1 MAILGGSFFPTDILP
16 SIMQK
21 LSFLSISGA
30 VLKAYLKIMMGYG
43 VQEIMSN
50 IAALAAI
57 GFLSA
62 VLSVLILRENG
73 GMRDAQYNKAKTVR
87 T

>member
-1 MAILGGSFFPTDILP
+1 
-16 SIMQK
+16 
-21 LSFLSISGA
+21 
-30 VLKAYLKIMMGYG
+30 MMGYG

-50 IAALAAI
+50 IAVLAAI
-57 GFLSA
+57 GLISA

-87 T
+87 A

>member
-1 MAILGGSFFPTDILP
+1 
-16 SIMQK
+16 
-21 LSFLSISGA
+21 
-30 VLKAYLKIMMGYG
+30 MMGYG